1 MSEDW
6 NVGDKLYYPTYKHEG
21 ELHVTE
27 VNLEI
32 LRQKLIEELC
42 PELLKDGEPYP
53 GHDHIPQDKIY
64 KTINKLFG
72 VKK

>member
-1 MSEDW
+1 
-6 NVGDKLYYPTYKHEG
+6 
-21 ELHVTE
+21 
-27 VNLEI
+27 
-32 LRQKLIEELC
+32 LIEELC